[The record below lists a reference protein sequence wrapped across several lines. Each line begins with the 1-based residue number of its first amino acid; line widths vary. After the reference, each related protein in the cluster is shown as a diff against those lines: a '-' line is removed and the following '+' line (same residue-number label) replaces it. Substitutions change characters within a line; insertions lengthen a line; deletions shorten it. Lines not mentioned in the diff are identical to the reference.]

1 MLALARTGTHSDLL
15 AEMNRKEVKDLMNEN
30 SRTDWKRVLNM
41 TDAEVTAN
49 ALKDPDNLPLPPTG
63 GTKEIHLS
71 EEDGATLLE
80 RFRKALER
88 ERKVLISVRY
98 DADIVRWYKAKGKG
112 YQSVM
117 NAALRACMEAE
128 QAAMKH

>member
-1 MLALARTGTHSDLL
+1 
-15 AEMNRKEVKDLMNEN
+15 MNED

-49 ALKDPDNLPLPPTG
+49 ALKDPDSLPLPPAG

-71 EEDGATLLE
+71 EEDGAT
-80 RFRKALER
+80 FRKALER

-128 QAAMKH
+128 QAAMKY

>member
-1 MLALARTGTHSDLL
+1 
-15 AEMNRKEVKDLMNEN
+15 MNED

-49 ALKDPDNLPLPPTG
+49 ALKDPDSLPLPPTG

-88 ERKVLISVRY
+88 ERKVLISVDTMRILCVGIRRRER
-98 DADIVRWYKAKGKG
+98 DI
-112 YQSVM
+112 S
-117 NAALRACMEAE
+117 LS
-128 QAAMKH
+128 

>member
-1 MLALARTGTHSDLL
+1 
-15 AEMNRKEVKDLMNEN
+15 MNED

-49 ALKDPDNLPLPPTG
+49 ALKDPDSLPLPPTG

-98 DADIVRWYKAKGKG
+98 DADIVHRHRTIWAR
-112 YQSVM
+112 SI
-117 NAALRACMEAE
+117 R
-128 QAAMKH
+128 

>member
-1 MLALARTGTHSDLL
+1 
-15 AEMNRKEVKDLMNEN
+15 MNED

-49 ALKDPDNLPLPPTG
+49 ALKDPDSLPLPPTG

-71 EEDGATLLE
+71 EEDGATLL
-80 RFRKALER
+80 

-128 QAAMKH
+128 QAAMKY

>member
-1 MLALARTGTHSDLL
+1 MD
-15 AEMNRKEVKDLMNEN
+15 ED

-49 ALKDPDNLPLPPTG
+49 ALKDPDSLPLLSTDE
-63 GTKEIHLS
+63 TKEIHLS

-98 DADIVRWYKAKGKG
+98 DADIVRWYKAEGGG

-117 NAALRACMEAE
+117 NVALRACMEAE

>member
-1 MLALARTGTHSDLL
+1 
-15 AEMNRKEVKDLMNEN
+15 MNED

-49 ALKDPDNLPLPPTG
+49 ALKDPDSLPLPPTG

-98 DADIVRWYKAKGKG
+98 DADIVRWYKAKG

>member
-1 MLALARTGTHSDLL
+1 
-15 AEMNRKEVKDLMNEN
+15 MNED

-49 ALKDPDNLPLPPTG
+49 ALKDPDSLPLPPTG

-80 RFRKALER
+80 RFRKARRNLER
-88 ERKVLISVRY
+88 PTPRPRSQGRVFRY
-98 DADIVRWYKAKGKG
+98 W
-112 YQSVM
+112 
-117 NAALRACMEAE
+117 
-128 QAAMKH
+128 HHFF

>member
-1 MLALARTGTHSDLL
+1 
-15 AEMNRKEVKDLMNEN
+15 MNED

-49 ALKDPDNLPLPPTG
+49 ALKDPDSLPLLSTDE
-63 GTKEIHLS
+63 TKEIYLS
-71 EEDGATLLE
+71 EEDG
-80 RFRKALER
+80 FRKALER

>member
-1 MLALARTGTHSDLL
+1 
-15 AEMNRKEVKDLMNEN
+15 MNED

-49 ALKDPDNLPLPPTG
+49 ALKDPDSLPLPPTG

-98 DADIVRWYKAKGKG
+98 IY
-112 YQSVM
+112 SI
-117 NAALRACMEAE
+117 
-128 QAAMKH
+128 

>member
-1 MLALARTGTHSDLL
+1 
-15 AEMNRKEVKDLMNEN
+15 MNED

-49 ALKDPDNLPLPPTG
+49 ALKDPDSLPLPPTG

-98 DADIVRWYKAKGKG
+98 DADIVRGYKAKGKG

>member
-1 MLALARTGTHSDLL
+1 
-15 AEMNRKEVKDLMNEN
+15 MNED

-49 ALKDPDNLPLPPTG
+49 ALKDPDSLPLLSTDE
-63 GTKEIHLS
+63 TKEIYLS

-112 YQSVM
+112 YRSVM

>member
-1 MLALARTGTHSDLL
+1 
-15 AEMNRKEVKDLMNEN
+15 MNED

-49 ALKDPDNLPLPPTG
+49 ALKDPDSLPLPPTG

-88 ERKVLISVRY
+88 ERIVLISVRY

-112 YQSVM
+112 YLSVM